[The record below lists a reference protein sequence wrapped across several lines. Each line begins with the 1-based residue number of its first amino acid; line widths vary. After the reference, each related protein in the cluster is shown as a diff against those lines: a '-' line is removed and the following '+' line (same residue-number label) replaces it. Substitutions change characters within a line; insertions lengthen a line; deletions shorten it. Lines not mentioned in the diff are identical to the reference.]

1 MLRAST
7 SVAKRLQFRALIGIP
22 KNARGET
29 GVLFKGKNMARCF
42 HFHFALKTEQERER
56 GGDWRARGRR
66 PAAVSPRSARAE
78 CAKWG
83 QYCIALT
90 RRRGLLPRSQTPLA
104 SFIYALALH
113 DNDLYCVSSP
123 IGVLLV
129 ISEARLE
136 VVVNIAALGAR
147 VQK

>member
-1 MLRAST
+1 
-7 SVAKRLQFRALIGIP
+7 
-22 KNARGET
+22 
-29 GVLFKGKNMARCF
+29 MARCF

-66 PAAVSPRSARAE
+66 PAAVCLRSARAE
-78 CAKWG
+78 GEKWG
-83 QYCIALT
+83 
-90 RRRGLLPRSQTPLA
+90 GVDFSSLPDSTGV
-104 SFIYALALH
+104 ITYALALH
-113 DNDLYCVSSP
+113 DYDLYCVSSP
-123 IGVLLV
+123 IGVLLD